1 MAEGRIL
8 PTFKEAG
15 QMLLTFFLAVFG
27 WIIFRAE
34 SIGMAW
40 EYFRGMM
47 QFGTLWA
54 SYRFFTLPEM
64 WPTNLF
70 IGIMLITEWLQRN
83 REHGMDVSYIK
94 YSWVRFAIY
103 YGFILLV
110 LAYYG
115 QEQSFIYFQF

>member
-1 MAEGRIL
+1 MRSASGLVSGMPTALHYLEG
-8 PTFKEAG
+8 
-15 QMLLTFFLAVFG
+15 MLQ
-27 WIIFRAE
+27 W
-34 SIGMAW
+34 
-40 EYFRGMM
+40 
-47 QFGTLWA
+47 GTLRA